1 MYYLLILFSL
11 PVFLPVV
18 TLSDATDE
26 ERNDLATATDTTPVA
41 DVPVPDSYISRIKS
55 KLKWAPDDLHAHHE
69 PSQSQE
75 HFLY

>member
-55 KLKWAPDDLHAHHE
+55 
-69 PSQSQE
+69 
-75 HFLY
+75 